1 MIRIITYPISSIGS
15 IIIRTVQDIGRYF
28 IFLGLTIKSL
38 GKVGKRIHLTFMQM
52 QKIGVESIPLVAITS
67 AFTGM
72 VTAVQATYQ
81 TGELLPY
88 RYLGAMIT
96 KSTMI
101 ELAPVLTA
109 LVMAGKIGASLAA
122 ELGTMRVTD
131 QVDALEVLAI
141 NPYDYLVVPRIIA
154 GIIMLPVLTIFANLF
169 GILSGYF
176 VSVSLY
182 RVTTAE
188 FLFGIRSFIAPVDF
202 WSGIVKAFAFGMI
215 ITSVGCF
222 QGFFA
227 RGGAEGVGRAT
238 TRAVVIS
245 SILILVTDFIVAAV
259 IFG

>member
-1 MIRIITYPISSIGS
+1 MRIITYPISSIGS
-15 IIIRTVQDIGRYF
+15 IVIRTVRDIGRYF

-38 GKVGKRIHLTFMQM
+38 GKVGKRIHLTFLQM
-52 QKIGVESIPLVAITS
+52 QKFGVESIPLIAITS

-81 TGELLPY
+81 TSGLLPY

-131 QVDALEVLAI
+131 QIDALEVLAI

-169 GILSGYF
+169 GILSGYL

-188 FLFGIRSFIAPVDF
+188 FLFGIRSFITPIDF

-227 RGGAEGVGRAT
+227 CGGAEGVGRVT

>member
-1 MIRIITYPISSIGS
+1 MIRMITYPAIAVGRVVIQT
-15 IIIRTVQDIGRYF
+15 IYDVGRYF
-28 IFLGLTIKSL
+28 IFLGLTIKSM
-38 GKVGKRIHLTFMQM
+38 GKFGKRLHLTFSQM
-52 QKIGVESIPLVAITS
+52 QKIGVSSIPLIAITS

-81 TGELLPY
+81 TGGILPY
-88 RYLGAMIT
+88 RYLGAMIA

-131 QVDALEVLAI
+131 QIDALEVLAI

-154 GIIMLPVLTIFANLF
+154 GIIMLPVLTIFANFF
-169 GILSGYF
+169 GILSGYL
-176 VSVSLY
+176 VSMSLY
-182 RVTTAE
+182 HVSTAE
-188 FLFGIRSFIAPVDF
+188 FFNGIRSFFIPVDF
-202 WSGIVKAFAFGMI
+202 WSGIVKALFFGLI
-215 ITSVGCF
+215 ITSVGCY

-227 RGGAEGVGRAT
+227 KEGAEGVGKGT

-245 SILILVTDFIVAAV
+245 SIFILITDFIVAAV

>member
-1 MIRIITYPISSIGS
+1 MIRFISYPISSIGR
-15 IIIRTVQDIGRYF
+15 IIIHFVRDVGRYF
-28 IFLGLTIKSL
+28 IFIGLSIRYIPHI
-38 GKVGKRIHLTFMQM
+38 GRRIHLIFNQM
-52 QKIGVESIPLVAITS
+52 KKVGVESLPLIVVTS

-81 TGELLPY
+81 TGGILPY

-131 QVDALEVLAI
+131 QIDALEVLAI
-141 NPYDYLVVPRIIA
+141 NPYDYLIIPRIIA
-154 GIIMLPVLTIFANLF
+154 GVIMLPVLVIFANIF
-169 GILSGYF
+169 GILSGYV
-176 VSVSLY
+176 VSTSLY
-182 RVTTAE
+182 HVTTSE
-188 FLFGIRSFIAPVDF
+188 FLLGIRMFFVPVDF
-202 WSGIVKAFAFGMI
+202 WSGIVKAFFFGLI
-215 ITSVGCF
+215 ISSIGCY

-227 RGGAEGVGRAT
+227 HGGAEGVGKVT
-238 TRAVVIS
+238 TQAVVVS
-245 SILILVTDFIVAAV
+245 SILILITDFVVAAV

>member
-1 MIRIITYPISSIGS
+1 MIRIITYPISSIGR
-15 IIIRTVQDIGRYF
+15 IVIRNVRDIGRYF
-28 IFLGLTIKSL
+28 IFLGLTVKSL
-38 GKVGKRIHLTFMQM
+38 GKVGKRTHLTFIQM

-81 TGELLPY
+81 TGGILPY

-131 QVDALEVLAI
+131 QIDALEVLAI

-169 GILSGYF
+169 GILSGYL

-182 RVTTAE
+182 HVTTTE
-188 FLFGIRSFIAPVDF
+188 FLVGIRSFFIPIDF

-227 RGGAEGVGRAT
+227 SGGAEGVGKVT

>member
-1 MIRIITYPISSIGS
+1 
-15 IIIRTVQDIGRYF
+15 
-28 IFLGLTIKSL
+28 
-38 GKVGKRIHLTFMQM
+38 
-52 QKIGVESIPLVAITS
+52 
-67 AFTGM
+67 
-72 VTAVQATYQ
+72 
-81 TGELLPY
+81 
-88 RYLGAMIT
+88 
-96 KSTMI
+96 
-101 ELAPVLTA
+101 VLTA

-131 QVDALEVLAI
+131 QIDALEVLAI

-169 GILSGYF
+169 GILSGYL

-188 FLFGIRSFIAPVDF
+188 FLFGIRSFITPVDF
-202 WSGIVKAFAFGMI
+202 WSGIVKAVVFGMI

-227 RGGAEGVGRAT
+227 RGGAEGVGRET

>member
-1 MIRIITYPISSIGS
+1 MIRILSYPISSIGRV
-15 IIIRTVQDIGRYF
+15 IIYLVRDIGRYF
-28 IFLGLTIKSL
+28 IFLGLSIRYITHI
-38 GKVGKRIHLTFMQM
+38 GRRIGLIFNQM
-52 QKIGVESIPLVAITS
+52 QKVGVESLPLIAVTS

-81 TGELLPY
+81 TGGILPY

-131 QVDALEVLAI
+131 QIDALEVLAI
-141 NPYDYLVVPRIIA
+141 NPYDYLIIPRIIA
-154 GIIMLPVLTIFANLF
+154 GVIMLPILVVFANVF
-169 GILSGYF
+169 GILSGYV
-176 VSVSLY
+176 VSTSLY
-182 RVTTAE
+182 HVTTME
-188 FLFGIRSFIAPVDF
+188 FLVGIRMFFVPVDF
-202 WSGIVKAFAFGMI
+202 WSGIVKAIFFGLI
-215 ITSVGCF
+215 ISSIGCY

-227 RGGAEGVGRAT
+227 KGGAEGVGKVT

-245 SILILVTDFIVAAV
+245 SILILVTDFIVAAM